1 MDYILTRKTGILME
15 EEEWVVWKHG
25 TLAQRTGLGGHHHMA
40 SGCRRNTEVLP
51 KVGLRVISM
60 ELGKTITSIGTSW
73 T

>member
-15 EEEWVVWKHG
+15 EEEWVVRKHG
-25 TLAQRTGLGGHHHMA
+25 TLARRTGLGGHHHMA
-40 SGCRRNTEVLP
+40 SGCQRNTEVLP

-60 ELGKTITSIGTSW
+60 ELSKTITSIGTSW